1 MKEETL
7 RVFEGD
13 IPADSTHLHYYERD
27 EGVRSLIAVPILAAG
42 ARRGAVF
49 LDSVKPKAFAAG
61 DLAKLEGFARCVGM
75 LAYHA
80 YLAFEYNQH
89 REQLKHFSRYQR
101 KFLENM
107 SVDNIV
113 GVVGEYMRESL
124 EADRYL
130 VAALAEPGSDQA
142 EVLAAE
148 GADAERLRGFHFGLE
163 EGGLFRLV
171 FEKEQVVNRVILAS
185 EPVFRMSPKEP
196 YNTALQSLLAVPVP
210 TDRGVDMA
218 LCVESTRPLRF
229 AEPYQNLLVT
239 IARAAGFALSRARLY
254 HEKEELASRDGLTG
268 VLNHR
273 AFQERF
279 RDELLRAQRM
289 GRNVALL
296 MLDID
301 FFKRINDTYGHPVGD
316 VVLRETAQILA
327 QNVRAGV
334 DVVARYGGEEFVCML
349 PDSDGRAALETAER
363 IRQTLEAKEFDL
375 GHARFRATLSI
386 GGAVFPENAK
396 HGKELLEK
404 ADKALYKAKD
414 GGRNQVILY
423 H

>member
-1 MKEETL
+1 
-7 RVFEGD
+7 
-13 IPADSTHLHYYERD
+13 
-27 EGVRSLIAVPILAAG
+27 
-42 ARRGAVF
+42 
-49 LDSVKPKAFAAG
+49 
-61 DLAKLEGFARCVGM
+61 
-75 LAYHA
+75 
-80 YLAFEYNQH
+80 
-89 REQLKHFSRYQR
+89 
-101 KFLENM
+101 
-107 SVDNIV
+107 
-113 GVVGEYMRESL
+113 
-124 EADRYL
+124 
-130 VAALAEPGSDQA
+130 
-142 EVLAAE
+142 
-148 GADAERLRGFHFGLE
+148 
-163 EGGLFRLV
+163 
-171 FEKEQVVNRVILAS
+171 
-185 EPVFRMSPKEP
+185 
-196 YNTALQSLLAVPVP
+196 
-210 TDRGVDMA
+210 
-218 LCVESTRPLRF
+218 
-229 AEPYQNLLVT
+229 
-239 IARAAGFALSRARLY
+239 
-254 HEKEELASRDGLTG
+254 LASRDGLTG